1 MADRDQQKGTID
13 PVLMLVMANR
23 IDGIT
28 REMTNTLVRTARSTT
43 LVARDFS
50 TSISDA
56 QHELFSA
63 PEGVPCHVYG
73 SGLLCESMA
82 DLHPDFKEGDAFL
95 HNDPYLGNSH
105 AADHTILVPVFY
117 EGDHIYTTCVKAHQ
131 ADCGNAVP
139 STYSPKALDVY
150 AEGALIFPCVRIQE
164 NYTDVGDI
172 IRMCQKRIRVP
183 EIWYGD
189 YLAMLAAARVG
200 EQRIKEL
207 CEKFG
212 LETVKTFVQEWKN
225 YCERL
230 ASDAISQLPAGHIHA
245 ETALDPFPN
254 VPDGI
259 PMQAEIDVEP
269 DKGQVTVDLRDNI
282 DCTPTGLNLSQSTAI
297 NCGISGVLTVLNSKR
312 DAKAA
317 IVPNN
322 AGSFRRVI
330 VHVRENCV
338 VGIPRHPSS
347 CSMATNT
354 VADRALGMI
363 YSAFSQL
370 GDGVGLAEPC
380 WGSGPYQG
388 VASGYHRKRDE
399 RYVLQLFAGTAGG
412 PASAESDGWLTLLI
426 ANGGGLN
433 YFDQAEVVEQKYP
446 FIIWQTSVRPDSEGA
461 GRQRGG
467 PGNICIYGP
476 LADEED
482 MLVHYSLDG
491 MITPPKGVRGGG
503 PAHGSEVWLRQPNGS
518 QENLPSIVGEQPVA
532 PAERLISLSAGGGG
546 YGNPHDRDPNAV
558 LIDVVEGY
566 VTPDRASDT
575 YGVALAGDPTKVETL
590 SIDAKATAILRSN

>member
-1 MADRDQQKGTID
+1 MPERDQLKMD
-13 PVLMLVMANR
+13 PVQMLVMANR

-56 QHELFSA
+56 EHQLFSA

-73 SGLLCESMA
+73 SGLLCETMA
-82 DLHPDFKEGDAFL
+82 DLHPNFKEGDAFL

-105 AADHTILVPVFY
+105 AADHTLLVPVFANG
-117 EGDHIYTTCVKAHQ
+117 EHIFTTCVKAHQ
-131 ADCGNAVP
+131 ADCGNSIP
-139 STYSPKALDVY
+139 STYTPKAIDVY
-150 AEGALIFPCVRIQE
+150 AEGAIIFPCVKIQG
-164 NYTDVGDI
+164 NYQDIGDI

-189 YLAMLAAARVG
+189 YLAMLAACRVG

-207 CEKFG
+207 CEKFSLG
-212 LETVKTFVQEWKN
+212 TVKLFVQEWKN

-230 ASDAISQLPAGHIHA
+230 AADAISDLPPGQIHA
-245 ETALDPFPN
+245 KTALDPFPN

-259 PMQAEIDVEP
+259 PLQADIDVQP
-269 DKGQVTVDLRDNI
+269 DQGKVIVDLTKNI

-312 DAKAA
+312 HAKAA
-317 IVPNN
+317 LVPNN

-354 VADRALGMI
+354 VADRTLGMI
-363 YSAFSQL
+363 YSAFAEL
-370 GDGVGLAEPC
+370 GDGVGLAQPC

-399 RYVLQLFAGTAGG
+399 SYVLQLFAGTAGG

-446 FIIWQTSVRPDSEGA
+446 FIVWQTSVRPDSEGA

-476 LADEED
+476 LANEEP
-482 MLVHYSLDG
+482 MIVHYSLDG
-491 MITPPKGVRGGG
+491 MITPPQGVRNGG
-503 PAHGSEVWLRQPNGS
+503 PALGSQVWLRHPNDS
-518 QENLPSIVGEQPVA
+518 DHYLPSIVGEQTIEA
-532 PAERLISLSAGGGG
+532 GERLISLSAGGGG
-546 YGNPHDRDPNAV
+546 YGDPHHRDPQSV
-558 LIDVVEGY
+558 LTDVVEGY
-566 VTPDRASDT
+566 ISPHRART
-575 YGVALAGDPTKVETL
+575 IYGVALTGDPTKVETL
-590 SIDAKATAILRSN
+590 QIDNTATANLRV

>member
-1 MADRDQQKGTID
+1 MSPETPAMD
-13 PVLMLVMANR
+13 PVQMLVMANR

-56 QHELFSA
+56 DHQLFAA

-73 SGLLCESMA
+73 SGLLCEAMA
-82 DLHPDFKEGDAFL
+82 DLHPDFQEGDAFL

-105 AADHTILVPVFY
+105 AADHTILVPVFF
-117 EGDHIYTTCVKAHQ
+117 EGEHIFTTCVKAHQ
-131 ADCGNAVP
+131 ADCGNAIP
-139 STYSPKALDVY
+139 STYTPKAIDVY
-150 AEGALIFPCVRIQE
+150 QEGALIFPCVRIQAH
-164 NYTDVGDI
+164 YQDVGDI
-172 IRMCQKRIRVP
+172 VRMCQKRIRVP

-200 EQRIKEL
+200 EQRIKDF
-207 CEKFG
+207 CRKFG
-212 LETVKTFVQEWKN
+212 LETVQRFVQEWKS

-230 ASDAISQLPAGHIHA
+230 AADAISKLPPGRIHA
-245 ETALDPFPN
+245 QTALDPFPN
-254 VPDGI
+254 VPNGI
-259 PMQAEIDVEP
+259 PLQADIDVRP
-269 DKGQVTVDLRDNI
+269 DDGQVTVDLRDNP
-282 DCTPTGLNLSQSTAI
+282 DCTPTGLNLSQSTAV

-312 DAKAA
+312 HAKAA
-317 IVPNN
+317 LVPNN
-322 AGSFRRVI
+322 AGSFRRVN
-330 VHVRENCV
+330 VRVRENCV
-338 VGIPRHPSS
+338 VGIPQHPAS

-363 YSAFSQL
+363 YAAFAEL
-370 GDGVGLAEPC
+370 GDGVGLAQPC

-446 FIIWQTSVRPDSEGA
+446 FVIWRTSVRPDSEGA

-476 LADEED
+476 LADEEP
-482 MLVHYSLDG
+482 MIVHYSQDG
-491 MITPPKGVRGGG
+491 LITPPKGVRAGG
-503 PAHGSEVWLRQPNGS
+503 PALGS
-518 QENLPSIVGEQPVA
+518 QVWIRRAGGRDHYLPSIVGEQTVDPG
-532 PAERLISLSAGGGG
+532 ERLISLSAGGGG
-546 YGNPHDRDPNAV
+546 YGHPHQRPPQAV
-558 LIDVVEGY
+558 LNDVVEGY
-566 VTPDRASDT
+566 VSPQRARAV
-575 YGVALAGDPTKVETL
+575 YGVALAGEPTKVETL
-590 SIDAKATAILRSN
+590 RVDEAATATLRA